1 MKFFTYKKEI
11 NPLLALFI
19 AIFVTIYGLVTA
31 KNLMECSIFL
41 LGCLLFYLLVG
52 LYKKVLRAL
61 PFLIVVGGLFF
72 LGYYFATGTYS
83 SAWAIVNRIAA
94 IFIAIIPGMSIS
106 ATRMTRSLSM
116 IKVPRYITLGMLIAL
131 SFVPLLKEEVHKIKD
146 AMRTKGATNLFNP
159 KVFYRAFF
167 YPLVMRLVSIS
178 DTLSLS
184 IETRGFSITSK
195 NYTIYK
201 KEYFTIKDVLLVVCV
216 IALSVLVIVL

>member
-1 MKFFTYKKEI
+1 MNFFTYKKKV
-11 NPLLALFI
+11 NPLLALFL
-19 AIFVTIYGLVTA
+19 AIFITIYGLVTA
-31 KNLMECSIFL
+31 KNLLECSIFL
-41 LGCLLFYLLVG
+41 GGCVIFYLLVG
-52 LYKKVLRAL
+52 LYKQVFRML
-61 PFLIVVGGLFF
+61 PFLIVIGGIFF
-72 LGYYFATGTYS
+72 LGYYLATKTYD

-94 IFIAIIPGMSIS
+94 IFIAIIPGMCVS
-106 ATRMTRSLSM
+106 ATRMSRSLSM

-131 SFVPLLKEEVHKIKD
+131 SFVPLLKEEIRKIKD

-159 KVFYRAFF
+159 RIFYRAFF

-201 KEYFTIKDVLLVVCV
+201 KEYFTIKDLLL
-216 IALSVLVIVL
+216 ITFILTLSVLVIVL